1 MENDCAFA
9 NLEEK
14 YTFKFR
20 EKQKVAVNN
29 VQWMRYT
36 ATFCFSLNLKVYLS
50 SKLAKAQSFS
60 MFVLSILQ
68 TEVKEVTN
76 AHTR

>member
-1 MENDCAFA
+1 MTYGYYDIAIRHEWRVDNTMKMSLPCIIDS
-9 NLEEK
+9 
-14 YTFKFR
+14 
-20 EKQKVAVNN
+20 
-29 VQWMRYT
+29 T
-36 ATFCFSLNLKVYLS
+36 ATFCFSLNIKVYLS
-50 SKLAKAQSFS
+50 SKFAEAQSFS